1 MPSSAAKVDSS
12 SASAERIVDAVGFL
26 ARRSACGMAWLDSEL
41 RVREQFGSMTE
52 DLRLGVVV
60 TSAVD
65 ALSGLDDEILA
76 LKATPERTLTIP
88 NVLAAKARS
97 RDERVSFTL
106 YWMPEPMQYL
116 LLITRASSFADI
128 EYRLAA
134 EVRARAI
141 AEAEVAAQA
150 RVVNRVNQEL
160 AAANRDLEEFASV
173 ISHDLRAPL
182 RGVRYAATDAKAAL
196 EQGNTAAAVAQVEQA
211 LSQARRMSSMLT
223 GLLAYAR
230 AGRKADA
237 AESIDT
243 RELAAE
249 IVRSIGAGRAHEI
262 IVEGDWP
269 TIVTLAE
276 PLDIVLRNLI
286 DNAVKHHDR
295 DDGRIIARAER
306 SADRLIITIAD
317 DGPGIPPDWHD
328 AIFLP
333 FKQMGD
339 SDEADGAGIG
349 LAMVKK
355 TVERFGGNIE
365 VQSDPSVRRGA
376 TFRVGWPLVLPV

>member
-1 MPSSAAKVDSS
+1 MPSSAVKVDSS
-12 SASAERIVDAVGFL
+12 VASPERIVDAVGFL
-26 ARRSACGMAWLDSEL
+26 ARRGAHGMAWLDGEL
-41 RVREQFGSMTE
+41 RVSEQFGTMTE
-52 DLRLGVVV
+52 DLQPGVVV
-60 TSAVD
+60 TAAID
-65 ALSGLDDEILA
+65 ALSGLDEEIFA
-76 LKATPERTLTIP
+76 LKATPERALTIP

-97 RDERVSFTL
+97 REERVNFTL
-106 YWMPEPMQYL
+106 YWMPEPRQFL

-150 RVVNRVNQEL
+150 RVVSRINQEL
-160 AAANRDLEEFASV
+160 GAANRDLQEFASV

-182 RGVRYAATDAKAAL
+182 RGVRYSATDSKAAL
-196 EQGNTAAAVAQVEQA
+196 EAGDTASAIAYIERTLAQ
-211 LSQARRMSSMLT
+211 SRRMSSMLT
-223 GLLAYAR
+223 GLLDYAR

-237 AESIDT
+237 LESVDT
-243 RELAAE
+243 RELAEE
-249 IVRSIGAGRAHEI
+249 IVDSIRAGRAHEI
-262 IVEGDWP
+262 NVEGDWP

-295 DDGRIIARAER
+295 DNGRIIAHAEL
-306 SADRLIITIAD
+306 SADRLIISIAD
-317 DGPGIPPDWHD
+317 DGPGIDPQWHD

-333 FKQMGD
+333 FKQVAD
-339 SDEADGAGIG
+339 SEEADGAGIG

-355 TVERFGGNIE
+355 TVERFGGEIE
-365 VQSDPSVRRGA
+365 VRSEPSVRRGA
-376 TFRVGWPLVLPV
+376 TFRVGWPLAFPV